1 MKTPDQK
8 NGSFRTLK
16 IAKYRI
22 LIAYATLESMTKQC
36 SEGITDGEETQE
48 QIVFTVCF
56 TAF

>member
-1 MKTPDQK
+1 MKTLSQK
-8 NGSFRTLK
+8 IGSFRTLK
-16 IAKYRI
+16 IAKYRVM
-22 LIAYATLESMTKQC
+22 IANATLDCMTKQC

>member
-1 MKTPDQK
+1 MKTLSQK
-8 NGSFRTLK
+8 IGSFRTLK
-16 IAKYRI
+16 IAKYS
-22 LIAYATLESMTKQC
+22 LMEADATLDSMTKQC

>member
-1 MKTPDQK
+1 MKTLSQK
-8 NGSFRTLK
+8 IGSFRTLK
-16 IAKYRI
+16 FAKYRVM
-22 LIAYATLESMTKQC
+22 IANATLDSMTKQC

>member
-1 MKTPDQK
+1 
-8 NGSFRTLK
+8 
-16 IAKYRI
+16 
-22 LIAYATLESMTKQC
+22 MTKQC